1 MKSAIPFLQVLQS
14 SITPIALISGV
25 GLLLISLTNRLGRTI
40 DAIRKIS
47 KEVDELEGAEKDKK
61 IAQLKIIFRRSKL
74 LRNGIS
80 FMAFSILNSS
90 LIIFVILLMTLTGH
104 DLHNLAIVLLFFSIS
119 GIIGAA
125 FFLFFDVIL
134 TLNAVSYEIREQIK

>member
-1 MKSAIPFLQVLQS
+1 MEPTTPFMEILQS
-14 SITPIALISGV
+14 SITPIVLISGV

-40 DAIRKIS
+40 DALRTLS
-47 KEVDELEGAEKDKK
+47 KEIYDTPPAEKEQK
-61 IAQLKIIFRRSKL
+61 IKQLKIIYKRSKL

-90 LIIFVILLMTLTGH
+90 LIIFVIFLMKLTSIE
-104 DLHNLAIVLLFFSIS
+104 LYNVALILLFFSVS

-125 FFLFFDVIL
+125 LFLFSDVIL
-134 TLNAVSYEIREQIK
+134 TLNAIKYEVKAHTK

>member
-1 MKSAIPFLQVLQS
+1 MEEIIPFMEVLKS
-14 SITPIALISGV
+14 SISPIALISGV

-47 KEVDELEGAEKDKK
+47 KEVADITGAEKQKK
-61 IAQLKIIFRRSKL
+61 TLQLKIIYRRSKL

-90 LIIFVILLMTLTGH
+90 LIILTILIMTITGYDFHSLAMILLFLSVT
-104 DLHNLAIVLLFFSIS
+104 

-125 FFLFFDVIL
+125 LFLFFDVIL
-134 TLNAVSYEIREQIK
+134 TLNAVSYEVEGYLK

>member
-1 MKSAIPFLQVLQS
+1 MEPVQPFLLVLQS
-14 SITPIALISGV
+14 SITPIVLISGV

-40 DAIRKIS
+40 DAVRKIS
-47 KEVDELEGAEKDKK
+47 AEVNELSGREQTKK
-61 IAQLKIIFRRSKL
+61 VAQLKIIFKRSKL

-90 LIIFVILLMTLTGH
+90 LIIFVILIMTIFQH
-104 DLHNLAIVLLFFSIS
+104 DLHNLAIILLFLSVS

-125 FFLFFDVIL
+125 FFLFFDVIM
-134 TLNAVSYEIREQIK
+134 TLRAVSCEIQDQIK

>member
-1 MKSAIPFLQVLQS
+1 MKSAIPFLELLQS

-47 KEVDELEGAEKDKK
+47 KEVDLLKGAEKQKK

-80 FMAFSILNSS
+80 LMAFSILNSS
-90 LIIFVILLMTLTGH
+90 LIVFVILIMTLTGY
-104 DLHNLAIVLLFFSIS
+104 DLHNLAIVLLFLSIS

-134 TLNAVSYEIREQIK
+134 TLNAVKYEIQEQIK

>member
-1 MKSAIPFLQVLQS
+1 MESAIPFLELLQS

-47 KEVDELEGAEKDKK
+47 KEVDGLDGVEKQKK

-80 FMAFSILNSS
+80 SMAFSILNSS
-90 LIIFVILLMTLTGH
+90 LIVFVILIMTLTGY
-104 DLHNLAIVLLFFSIS
+104 DLHNLAIVLLFLSIS

-134 TLNAVSYEIREQIK
+134 TLNAVKCEITEQIK